1 MKYRILFF
9 LKWKASGFI
18 KKVWPNSSI
27 SVHHKTNMR
36 KISILK
42 FRRNATQLQNSL
54 RIFARRPQTR
64 AHASALAFQTLAFFF
79 FLWRCG
85 PTRAIGLLMLE
96 VSGAHTTTHHSRPD
110 SSGRVISPSQRPLPD
125 NTKHS
130 TQIKHSCPG
139 GIRNHN
145 PSRRAAEDP
154 RLRQCSHWDR

>member
-79 FLWRCG
+79 SVALRPNAGHWPPHAWGFWS
-85 PTRAIGLLMLE
+85 THNNASQSAGLLWTSDQPVAETSTWQHKTLNTDKTFMP
-96 VSGAHTTTHHSRPD
+96 RRD
-110 SSGRVISPSQRPLPD
+110 SKPQSQQASGRRPTP
-125 NTKHS
+125 
-130 TQIKHSCPG
+130 
-139 GIRNHN
+139 
-145 PSRRAAEDP
+145 
-154 RLRQCSHWDR
+154 